1 MRMLGLR
8 FDAEGVYFCCFR
20 QPTSTSVIL
29 SYSIPPFTTI
39 RGLVECALGL
49 PRNSY
54 FLQNKLKIGI
64 EPLNQP
70 EEITE
75 LSRILKF
82 VSRQKER
89 TYQKKFPS
97 TPMFKSFLVN
107 PHYRIYLAGGNEL
120 ITEIAE
126 KLQNPERPIYLG
138 QSDDMVDICNVIP
151 VEIHEEESSILS
163 SVIENI
169 IENCEVVKVPY
180 RFINKGK
187 HVEMKVVSIPRE
199 LPLKLEEEIKCWKF
213 DIGNIFLF

>member
-1 MRMLGLR
+1 MMMLGLR

-39 RGLVECALGL
+39 RGLVECALGF
-49 PRNSY
+49 PRDSY
-54 FLQNKLKIGI
+54 FLQDELKIGI

-70 EEITE
+70 QETTE

-89 TYQKKFPS
+89 TYQKRFPS

-107 PHYRIYLAGGNEL
+107 PQYRIYLAGERKL
-120 ITEIAE
+120 ITEIAG
-126 KLQNPERPIYLG
+126 KLENPERPIYLG

-151 VEIHEEESSILS
+151 VEIHEEENSILS
-163 SVIENI
+163 SAVEGV
-169 IENCEVVKVPY
+169 IENCEVIKVPY
-180 RFINKGK
+180 RFVDKGE
-187 HVEMKVVSIPRE
+187 HVEMKVMSVPRE
-199 LPLKLEEEIKCWKF
+199 LPLELGKEIKCWKF
-213 DIGNIFLF
+213 DTGHIFLF